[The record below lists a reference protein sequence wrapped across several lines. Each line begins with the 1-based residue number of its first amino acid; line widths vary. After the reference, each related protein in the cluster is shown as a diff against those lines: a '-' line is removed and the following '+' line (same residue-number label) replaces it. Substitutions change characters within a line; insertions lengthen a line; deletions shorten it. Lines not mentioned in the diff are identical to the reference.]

1 MSGIIAKILNTVAIK
16 GNGSIIFIM
25 NIEDILKSY
34 KATPQVIDTVISIR
48 DRFKDSGLNVEN
60 VSLALLQ
67 VMMEIDKIK
76 KLKPSERKD
85 LIIKILNKIVE
96 EVCPGDDTHLEAV
109 LKQMIPN
116 LIDSLNDIKLEFK
129 MEWCAC
135 LKNCMR

>member
-1 MSGIIAKILNTVAIK
+1 
-16 GNGSIIFIM
+16 M